1 MWSTLKRLSN
11 PSTSRAV
18 LEIVREDKSISSDI
32 KEILE
37 RWHGDI
43 SRLFSGIRDNPE
55 MAFDE
60 DFYSEIV
67 RKKAEFESLS
77 TEEQNSGN
85 IFDSEMLNSEISYSE
100 VSNAIDSIKRNK
112 AFLEIPNEALKNI
125 NSKLLLHRFFSL
137 CFSSGV
143 NPTDWDYSNIKPI
156 PKKGKDQRDPLQNRC
171 ITIMCCVAKL
181 YSRILNSR
189 LQKFLETN
197 KLLVEEQNG
206 FRASR
211 SCIDHIFVLCT
222 ILRNRKLSGQET
234 FLTFIDFQKAFDSV
248 DRNFLLY
255 KMLQIGIT
263 GQMYWAISSLYN
275 NPRSRIILN
284 DSETNY
290 FDCPVGV
297 KQGDCLSPT
306 LFSIFIND
314 IAEEI
319 KQSNIGV
326 KVGEDLLVNILMYA
340 DDIVLLAENEHDLQ
354 DLLIIV
360 ENWCRRWRL
369 DVNISKT
376 KILHVRK
383 PTKPQSKFVFIFNK
397 RPVLYCKHYT
407 YLGITINE
415 HLDLKFTS
423 KVQSDSA
430 SRALSVIVTKMIKN
444 GGFPYNIYSLLYD
457 TCVTSISD
465 YGAEIFGFQEYDSNL
480 NLHLRAI
487 RAYIGVPKNATKAG
501 VLSEVDWT
509 LPIFRTQVRMVRYY
523 HRLLKMPPNRLCKQ
537 IYNWDKSLNIQ
548 NWTNEV
554 KNIFYETGQIHIFE
568 SGDIFPI
575 RTIIGKIK
583 STHTKTQKNML
594 EMECINKPK
603 LRTFITFKNFETV
616 PAFITKPLSFIQRKY
631 LAKCRLGCL
640 QIRLETG
647 RFSRP
652 ILPENERICQVCIKG
667 DPLYLYKNEIE
678 SEIHVLF
685 QCNRYKELRYKWLK
699 NLTLPP
705 DFNLLNYYG
714 KLDIVLNHEKN
725 VKMTAQYL
733 IDLMDVRSKVF
744 SDN

>member
-1 MWSTLKRLSN
+1 M
-11 PSTSRAV
+11 
-18 LEIVREDKSISSDI
+18 
-32 KEILE
+32 
-37 RWHGDI
+37 
-43 SRLFSGIRDNPE
+43 
-55 MAFDE
+55 
-60 DFYSEIV
+60 
-67 RKKAEFESLS
+67 
-77 TEEQNSGN
+77 
-85 IFDSEMLNSEISYSE
+85 
-100 VSNAIDSIKRNK
+100 
-112 AFLEIPNEALKNI
+112 
-125 NSKLLLHRFFSL
+125 
-137 CFSSGV
+137 
-143 NPTDWDYSNIKPI
+143 
-156 PKKGKDQRDPLQNRC
+156 
-171 ITIMCCVAKL
+171 
-181 YSRILNSR
+181 
-189 LQKFLETN
+189 
-197 KLLVEEQNG
+197 
-206 FRASR
+206 
-211 SCIDHIFVLCT
+211 
-222 ILRNRKLSGQET
+222 
-234 FLTFIDFQKAFDSV
+234 
-248 DRNFLLY
+248 
-255 KMLQIGIT
+255 
-263 GQMYWAISSLYN
+263 
-275 NPRSRIILN
+275 
-284 DSETNY
+284 
-290 FDCPVGV
+290 
-297 KQGDCLSPT
+297 
-306 LFSIFIND
+306 
-314 IAEEI
+314 
-319 KQSNIGV
+319 
-326 KVGEDLLVNILMYA
+326 
-340 DDIVLLAENEHDLQ
+340 
-354 DLLIIV
+354 
-360 ENWCRRWRL
+360 
-369 DVNISKT
+369 
-376 KILHVRK
+376 
-383 PTKPQSKFVFIFNK
+383 
-397 RPVLYCKHYT
+397 LYCKHYT

-415 HLDLKFTS
+415 NLDLKFTS

-554 KNIFYETGQIHIFE
+554 KNIFYKTGQIHIFE

>member
-1 MWSTLKRLSN
+1 M
-11 PSTSRAV
+11 V
-18 LEIVREDKSISSDI
+18 
-32 KEILE
+32 
-37 RWHGDI
+37 
-43 SRLFSGIRDNPE
+43 
-55 MAFDE
+55 
-60 DFYSEIV
+60 
-67 RKKAEFESLS
+67 
-77 TEEQNSGN
+77 
-85 IFDSEMLNSEISYSE
+85 
-100 VSNAIDSIKRNK
+100 
-112 AFLEIPNEALKNI
+112 
-125 NSKLLLHRFFSL
+125 
-137 CFSSGV
+137 
-143 NPTDWDYSNIKPI
+143 DYSNIKPI

-181 YSRILNSR
+181 YSWILNSR

-284 DSETNY
+284 DFETNY

-537 IYNWDKSLNIQ
+537 IYNWDKSLNIK

-554 KNIFYETGQIHIFE
+554 KNIFYKAGQIHIFE
-568 SGDIFPI
+568 SGNIFPI

-583 STHTKTQKNML
+583 STHAKTQKNML

-603 LRTFITFKNFETV
+603 LRTFITFKNFESV